1 MKTYHNTKDI
11 IRYIA
16 TGVTNGVGWRVGE
29 YNRGLKFKF
38 FNFFSFFQPSFSST
52 WETERASLAV
62 WTEVWERS
70 TIMPSLFISCT
81 TVCNGTFVSLLYPA
95 YWVYS
100 GRSWTEP
107 SLDIWFILPFQSPW
121 VHYVEEQ
128 HQVCQHWSNQP
139 LKGHNVRTRTGDWA
153 DRAAEKVL
161 YFFPREKVKNI
172 S

>member
-1 MKTYHNTKDI
+1 MKTHHNTKDI

-29 YNRGLKFKF
+29 YNRGLKFKL

-81 TVCNGTFVSLLYPA
+81 TVCNGKICIPPLSSILSIYRSL
-95 YWVYS
+95 
-100 GRSWTEP
+100 RSWTKIFDLFYTFPKSVSPLCWGTAPGLSALE
-107 SLDIWFILPFQSPW
+107 QSALKRP
-121 VHYVEEQ
+121 Q
-128 HQVCQHWSNQP
+128 CQN
-139 LKGHNVRTRTGDWA
+139 
-153 DRAAEKVL
+153 
-161 YFFPREKVKNI
+161 
-172 S
+172 

>member
-1 MKTYHNTKDI
+1 MRVTDTYHNTKDI

-16 TGVTNGVGWRVGE
+16 TRVTNGVSWRMGE
-29 YNRGLKFKF
+29 YNGSLKFTNFQF
-38 FNFFSFFQPSFSST
+38 FPILQCSFST

-81 TVCNGTFVSLLYPA
+81 TVCNRNMSSIPPFYPLSSILSIYWSL
-95 YWVYS
+95 
-100 GRSWTEP
+100 R
-107 SLDIWFILPFQSPW
+107 DIWFILPFQSPW

-139 LKGHNVRTRTGDWA
+139 LKLNC
-153 DRAAEKVL
+153 
-161 YFFPREKVKNI
+161 
-172 S
+172 